1 MKSPGGSHLGGAT
14 EIYIESFV
22 KGNFRLTQTGHDI
35 VDIFR
40 HPARLDGRGEE
51 EEAGGIMR
59 NVDRE
64 REREREREVDRFTT
78 YCWLELL
85 FTCQAFI
92 ASREVT
98 GAGPEV

>member
-1 MKSPGGSHLGGAT
+1 ML
-14 EIYIESFV
+14 
-22 KGNFRLTQTGHDI
+22 
-35 VDIFR
+35 IFSVTR
-40 HPARLDGRGEE
+40 QAAELDGRGEE

-59 NVDRE
+59 NVDTERE

>member
-1 MKSPGGSHLGGAT
+1 ML
-14 EIYIESFV
+14 
-22 KGNFRLTQTGHDI
+22 
-35 VDIFR
+35 IFSVTR
-40 HPARLDGRGEE
+40 QAAELDGRGEG

-59 NVDRE
+59 NVDTE